1 MNFLTTFSAIVFKE
15 ALHLRRD
22 PVTLVVTIAIPI
34 FQLIVFGYAID
45 MEVKNIPTAVF
56 DADRRAGSRE
66 LIAALA
72 NTEYFDFKENAS
84 SEAELR
90 EAIVSGRARVGIHI
104 PPDFTAGALNGSGSS
119 FQALVDGSDSTVA
132 MQAVNVVNSVG
143 LMQSVKQMGRV
154 DIEKLPVDARPRVLF
169 NPDLKSANFF
179 VPGLVG
185 LIMQIVTVFLTAFA
199 VVREKENGTIETLL
213 ATPLSRGGLMLGKLV
228 PYAFVGFFEIC
239 VVLTLMRFVF
249 GVRVNGDIGL
259 LLLMCFVFLFTAL
272 GLGLLISTAAKNQAQ
287 AMQMALLVML
297 PSVLLSGFVFPRESM
312 PAIIYYFSF
321 LIPLT
326 YFIEIL
332 RGIILR
338 GADLSSLWSQALALA
353 VYGAA
358 ILSLSTLRFSKK
370 LS

>member
-1 MNFLTTFSAIVFKE
+1 
-15 ALHLRRD
+15 
-22 PVTLVVTIAIPI
+22 
-34 FQLIVFGYAID
+34 
-45 MEVKNIPTAVF
+45 
-56 DADRRAGSRE
+56 
-66 LIAALA
+66 
-72 NTEYFDFKENAS
+72 
-84 SEAELR
+84 
-90 EAIVSGRARVGIHI
+90 
-104 PPDFTAGALNGSGSS
+104 
-119 FQALVDGSDSTVA
+119 VDGSDSSVA

-143 LMQSVKQMGRV
+143 LMQSVGKFGKA

-213 ATPLSRGGLMLGKLV
+213 ATPLSRGGLMLGKLL

-249 GVRVNGDIGL
+249 GVRVNGDVGL

-272 GLGLLISTAAKNQAQ
+272 GLGLLISTVAKNQAQ

-338 GADLSSLWSQALALA
+338 GADLMSLWSQSLALA

-358 ILSLSTLRFSKK
+358 ILSVSALRFSKK

>member
-1 MNFLTTFSAIVFKE
+1 MNFLTTFYAIFFKE
-15 ALHLRRD
+15 ALHIKRD

-45 MEVKNIPTAVF
+45 MEVKNIPTAVC
-56 DADRRAGSRE
+56 DADKGSGSRE
-66 LIAALA
+66 LISALV
-72 NTEYFDFKENAS
+72 NTGYFDIKESVA
-84 SEAELR
+84 SEADLR
-90 EAIVSGRARVGIHI
+90 DAIVAGRARVGIHI
-104 PPDFTAGALNGSGSS
+104 PPGFTAGGVNGRGAS
-119 FQALVDGSDSTVA
+119 FQALVDGSDSSVA

-143 LMQSVKQMGRV
+143 LMQSVGKFGKA

-213 ATPLSRGGLMLGKLV
+213 ATPLSRGGLMLGKLL

-249 GVRVNGDIGL
+249 GVRVNGDVGL

-272 GLGLLISTAAKNQAQ
+272 GLGLLISTVAKNQAQ

-338 GADLSSLWSQALALA
+338 GADLMSLWSQSLALA

-358 ILSLSTLRFSKK
+358 ILSVSALRFSKK